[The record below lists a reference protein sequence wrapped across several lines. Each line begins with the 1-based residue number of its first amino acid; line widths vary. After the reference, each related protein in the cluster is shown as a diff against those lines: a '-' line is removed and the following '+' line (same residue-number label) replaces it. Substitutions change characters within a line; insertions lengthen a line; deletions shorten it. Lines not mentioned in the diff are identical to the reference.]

1 MNAQWGNA
9 QLRVYERALWS
20 YERARVHN
28 RDLMNARARSSRVHK
43 IKARVHK
50 PLIARSPIARS
61 LQGPVNGTKVIPQP
75 HDYRFRI
82 YKASL
87 CAHEWDGGPWYWDVV

>member
-28 RDLMNARARSSRVHK
+28 RDLMNARARSSRVHG
-43 IKARVHK
+43 ALMLRSLRVPPLRVHCRGPSVETAG
-50 PLIARSPIARS
+50 PLGRAREQTPPI
-61 LQGPVNGTKVIPQP
+61 N
-75 HDYRFRI
+75 
-82 YKASL
+82 L
-87 CAHEWDGGPWYWDVV
+87 CSTHHAAPCAYNVVEF